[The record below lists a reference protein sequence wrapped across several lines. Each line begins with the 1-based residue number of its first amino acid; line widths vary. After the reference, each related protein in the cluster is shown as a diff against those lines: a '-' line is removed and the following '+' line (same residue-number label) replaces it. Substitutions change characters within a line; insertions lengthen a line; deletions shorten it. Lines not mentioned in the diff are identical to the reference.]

1 MTIHTSSQFNTEL
14 DAVRAQLTQMGGLVE
29 EQLQAALDL
38 IASRDDETAERIIA
52 GDKAI
57 DALELEI
64 DDAATH
70 IIAKRQ
76 PAAIDLR
83 LLIAII
89 KVVRDLERMG
99 DEAKKIAKAIRKINE
114 QLHTGPF
121 AHEIDLRRIGER
133 VQVML
138 HDVLDAFVRNDPLA
152 AAAVVR
158 LDSEVNTDYRAISR
172 QVVTYMMEDP
182 RTISTSL
189 DLMFIAKS
197 LERIGDHAKNIAEH
211 VIFIADGRDVRH
223 KGMAALDDLANEA

>member
-1 MTIHTSSQFNTEL
+1 MTTHTSSQFDSEL
-14 DAVRAQLTQMGGLVE
+14 DTVRAQLTQMGGLVE
-29 EQLQAALDL
+29 EQLHGALRL
-38 IASRDDETAERIIA
+38 LTSLEDEFAERLIA

-57 DALELEI
+57 DTLELEI
-64 DDAATH
+64 DDAVTH

-83 LLIAII
+83 LLISII

-114 QLHTGPF
+114 QLHTGPL
-121 AHEIDLRRIGER
+121 AHEVDLRRIGDR
-133 VQVML
+133 VAMMV
-138 HDVLDAFVRNDPLA
+138 HDVLDAFVRNDPV
-152 AAAVVR
+152 AAVAVAR
-158 LDSEVNTDYRAISR
+158 LDSEVNSDYRAVTR
-172 QVVTYMMEDP
+172 QLVTYMMEDP

-211 VIFIADGRDVRH
+211 VIFIAEGRDVRH
-223 KGMAALDDLANEA
+223 KGIAGLDEQAG

>member
-1 MTIHTSSQFNTEL
+1 MTTHTSTQFDSEL

-29 EQLQAALDL
+29 QQLHGALALLTSRDEESAERL
-38 IASRDDETAERIIA
+38 IAR
-52 GDKAI
+52 DKAI
-57 DALELEI
+57 DTLELEI

-76 PAAIDLR
+76 PTAIDLR

-114 QLHTGPF
+114 QLHTGPL
-121 AHEIDLRRIGER
+121 AHEVDLRRIGDR
-133 VQVML
+133 VATMV
-138 HDVLDAFVRNDPLA
+138 HDVLDAFVRNDTVE
-152 AAAVVR
+152 AAAVIR
-158 LDSEVNTDYRAISR
+158 LDSEVNADYRVITR
-172 QVVTYMMEDP
+172 LVVTYMMEDP

-189 DLMFIAKS
+189 DLMFVAKS

-211 VIFIADGRDVRH
+211 VIFIAEGRDIRH
-223 KGMAALDDLANEA
+223 KGLAGLDELAS

>member
-1 MTIHTSSQFNTEL
+1 MTTHTSTQFDSEL

-29 EQLQAALDL
+29 QQLHGALALLTSRDEESAEQL
-38 IASRDDETAERIIA
+38 IAR
-52 GDKAI
+52 DKAI

-76 PAAIDLR
+76 PTAIDLR

-114 QLHTGPF
+114 QLHTGPL
-121 AHEIDLRRIGER
+121 AHEVDLRRIGDR
-133 VQVML
+133 VATMV
-138 HDVLDAFVRNDPLA
+138 HDVLDAFVRNDTA
-152 AAAVVR
+152 EAAAVIR
-158 LDSEVNTDYRAISR
+158 LDSEVNADYRVITR
-172 QVVTYMMEDP
+172 LVVTYMMEDP

-189 DLMFIAKS
+189 DLMFVAKS
-197 LERIGDHAKNIAEH
+197 IERIGDHAKNIAEH
-211 VIFIADGRDVRH
+211 VIFIAEGRDIRH
-223 KGMAALDDLANEA
+223 KGLAGLDELAS